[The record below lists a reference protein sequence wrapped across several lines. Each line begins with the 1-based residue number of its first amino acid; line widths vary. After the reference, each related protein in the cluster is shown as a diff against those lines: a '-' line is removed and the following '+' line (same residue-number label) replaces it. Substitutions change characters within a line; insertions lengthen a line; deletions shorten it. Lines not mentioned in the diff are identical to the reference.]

1 MVEQEQEQ
9 EQEQLPQPQPPLPL
23 LPLLPLLPPLP
34 PLPPL
39 PLLPPL
45 LPLAGELRLLH
56 AAQAHRNP
64 ARQRRAAQLRHVR
77 PGASVLTLT
86 LTPVLCVRATRTG
99 LLRAARTGG
108 AGQPVRHRTY
118 AARVPASGVPHAP
131 RTAYRVPR
139 TAYRVAHHRRARA
152 LGHQL
157 GLVRRAPLVGQV
169 SALGSV
175 SKDGSS
181 A

>member
-23 LPLLPLLPPLP
+23 LPLLPLLP

-99 LLRAARTGG
+99 LLRAARTRG

-118 AARVPASGVPHAP
+118 AVRVPASGVPHA
-131 RTAYRVPR
+131 PR